1 MAVFLVLMVVV
12 GFLMILKSELAL
24 WGFGLLLAL
33 FILAF
38 LYLFH
43 TEERDKEDEALLI
56 AKRTAEEANRAKS
69 DFLANMSH
77 EIRTPI
83 NAVMGMNEMI
93 LRETENE
100 NIRGYSNN
108 IQSAIQS
115 LLSLINDILDFS
127 QIEAGRMEIV
137 SNEYHLHELINDVVN
152 MTQTK
157 AEQKELLFLA
167 RVDRNL
173 PNVLKGDEGRI
184 RQVLINLLNNAVK
197 YTRDGKVTLVV
208 TGMADEEK
216 KTVQLKFEVTD
227 TGIGIRR
234 VDLPK
239 LFKDFERLDMIK
251 NRSIEGTGIGLA
263 ISYQLVQKMN
273 GKLEVDS
280 IYGEGSVFTVTLPQ
294 EIADMEPIGDFR
306 KDHPDVTEESTNADE
321 ILIVEDVDILAVD
334 DNEMNLF
341 VVQNLLRRTKANVST
356 CTSGKQ
362 CLKMIQKKHYDII
375 FLDHM
380 MPELDGV
387 ETMKISHTLKN
398 NKCAGTPIIALTANA
413 VAGVKEMY
421 LREGFD
427 DYLSKPVNG
436 KQLEDMLRKYIPKE
450 KQCTRATANS
460 STQMAGPEKQEGEKV
475 LPGKRRTL
483 GSSKSYSSNMT
494 VIEIVAPSGKKE
506 ESEPKFMSSLLDI
519 DVGIDY
525 SGGDVGMY
533 REFLSMFCEM
543 KEENDKRIAQCF
555 DAGDWQNYVTQ
566 IHALKSTSLTVGA
579 TKLSEEAKTLELS
592 GKEFLADKES
602 AVPGYIL
609 AHHEEVML
617 LYNNTYK
624 EAKQWLKEN
633 ES

>member
-1 MAVFLVLMVVV
+1 
-12 GFLMILKSELAL
+12 
-24 WGFGLLLAL
+24 
-33 FILAF
+33 
-38 LYLFH
+38 
-43 TEERDKEDEALLI
+43 
-56 AKRTAEEANRAKS
+56 
-69 DFLANMSH
+69 
-77 EIRTPI
+77 
-83 NAVMGMNEMI
+83 
-93 LRETENE
+93 
-100 NIRGYSNN
+100 
-108 IQSAIQS
+108 
-115 LLSLINDILDFS
+115 
-127 QIEAGRMEIV
+127 
-137 SNEYHLHELINDVVN
+137 
-152 MTQTK
+152 
-157 AEQKELLFLA
+157 
-167 RVDRNL
+167 
-173 PNVLKGDEGRI
+173 
-184 RQVLINLLNNAVK
+184 
-197 YTRDGKVTLVV
+197 
-208 TGMADEEK
+208 
-216 KTVQLKFEVTD
+216 
-227 TGIGIRR
+227 
-234 VDLPK
+234 
-239 LFKDFERLDMIK
+239 
-251 NRSIEGTGIGLA
+251 
-263 ISYQLVQKMN
+263 MN